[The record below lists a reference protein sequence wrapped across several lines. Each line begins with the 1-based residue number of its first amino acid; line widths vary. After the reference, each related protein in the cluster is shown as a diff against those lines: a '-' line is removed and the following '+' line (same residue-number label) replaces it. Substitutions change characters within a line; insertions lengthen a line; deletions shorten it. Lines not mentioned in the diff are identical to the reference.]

1 MRKYF
6 KSGVFILSAIPFLFI
21 LYKIYFN
28 KLGPEPV
35 KEITHFTGEWT
46 LIFICLTLSMT
57 PLKRLTNL
65 TMWVSFRRMLGLFVF
80 FYASLHLL
88 TYIGIDYRFN
98 WQPILDDV
106 FKKKYIFIGFAAW
119 VLLIPLAITS
129 SQKMIKLLKN
139 NWKRLH
145 RLIYIIAIF
154 GSLHYIWLSKTIFF
168 KPLVYLVII
177 LVLLALRIKI
187 KKRNVNY
194 G

>member
-1 MRKYF
+1 MIKYF
-6 KSGVFILSAIPFLFI
+6 KPGVFFLSIIPFLFI
-21 LYKIYFN
+21 FYKIYFN

-65 TMWVSFRRMLGLFVF
+65 TMWVSFRRILGLFVF

-145 RLIYIIAIF
+145 RLIYMIAIF

-187 KKRNVNY
+187 KKRDVNY

>member
-1 MRKYF
+1 
-6 KSGVFILSAIPFLFI
+6 
-21 LYKIYFN
+21 
-28 KLGPEPV
+28 
-35 KEITHFTGEWT
+35 
-46 LIFICLTLSMT
+46 
-57 PLKRLTNL
+57 
-65 TMWVSFRRMLGLFVF
+65 MWVSFRRMLGLFVF

>member
-1 MRKYF
+1 
-6 KSGVFILSAIPFLFI
+6 
-21 LYKIYFN
+21 
-28 KLGPEPV
+28 
-35 KEITHFTGEWT
+35 
-46 LIFICLTLSMT
+46 MT

-145 RLIYIIAIF
+145 RLIYMIAIF

-187 KKRNVNY
+187 KKRDVNY

>member
-1 MRKYF
+1 
-6 KSGVFILSAIPFLFI
+6 
-21 LYKIYFN
+21 
-28 KLGPEPV
+28 
-35 KEITHFTGEWT
+35 
-46 LIFICLTLSMT
+46 CLTLSMT

-145 RLIYIIAIF
+145 RLIYMIAIF

-187 KKRNVNY
+187 KKRDVNY